1 MASLTIENLSKTFTG
16 QTPAVNNVSLE
27 ITDGEFLVL
36 VGPSGCGK
44 STLLRMIAGLETPS
58 TGTIRIGERVVNDV
72 APKDRNIAMVFQNYA
87 LYPHMSVR
95 QNLGF
100 GLKLQKVP
108 KAEIRTRTDDV
119 AKLLHIENL
128 LDRKPGQI
136 SGGQRQ
142 RVAVGRA
149 IMRQPAVFLFDEP
162 LSNLD
167 ASLRGEMRRE
177 LAALHRRL
185 QTTMIYVTHD
195 QVEAMT
201 LGDRIVVMKDGLVQQ
216 VGPPLELYNRP
227 VNRFVASFL
236 GSPPMN
242 LIEGHLINENES
254 PTFRFGSQSIP
265 VPKPITEIV
274 GSTDDSITLGIRPEH
289 LRLASSPPTADAV
302 QLAGVIE
309 EVQPLGSESLVHL
322 RVEEQAL
329 ILKGPPV
336 DLALNTQ
343 LNMEVA
349 PANLTWFATDGNAIP
364 IQ

>member
-1 MASLTIENLSKTFTG
+1 MASVTFENLSKTFTG
-16 QTPAVNNVSLE
+16 QTPAVNDVSLE
-27 ITDGEFLVL
+27 IADGEFLVL

-58 TGTIRIGERVVNDV
+58 AGTIRIGDRIVNDV
-72 APKDRNIAMVFQNYA
+72 PPKDRNLAMVFQNYA

-108 KAEIRTRTDDV
+108 KTEIRSRTDDV
-119 AKLLHIENL
+119 AKLLQITDL

-201 LGDRIVVMKDGLVQQ
+201 LGDRIVVMKGGIVQQ
-216 VGPPLELYNRP
+216 VGPPLALYHHP
-227 VNRFVASFL
+227 VNRFVAGFL

-242 LIEGHLINENES
+242 LIEGTLDS
-254 PTFRFGSQSIP
+254 KADTPTFRFGSQSVPIP
-265 VPKPITEIV
+265 ESVATTLNH
-274 GSTDDSITLGIRPEH
+274 TDAPLTLGVRPEH
-289 LRLASSPPTADAV
+289 LRLQPNASTNNV
-302 QLAGVIE
+302 VRMAGVVE
-309 EVQPLGSESLVHL
+309 EIQPLGSESLVH
-322 RVEEQAL
+322 VL
-329 ILKGPPV
+329 IENQSWIAKVPST
-336 DLALNTQ
+336 DLTIGASTNC
-343 LNMEVA
+343 EVSA
-349 PANLTWFATDGNAIP
+349 DHITWFDTSGIALPNR
-364 IQ
+364 

>member
-1 MASLTIENLSKTFTG
+1 MASVTLQNLSKTFTG
-16 QTPAVNNVSLE
+16 QRPAVNDVSLE
-27 ITDGEFLVL
+27 IADGEFLVL

-44 STLLRMIAGLETPS
+44 STLLRMIAGLESPS
-58 TGTIRIGERVVNDV
+58 AGKIHIGDRVVNDV

-95 QNLGF
+95 QNLAF

-108 KAEIRTRTDDV
+108 KAEIHSRTEHV
-119 AKLLHIENL
+119 AGLLQIENL

-201 LGDRIVVMKDGLVQQ
+201 LGDRIVVMKDGVVQQ
-216 VGPPLELYNRP
+216 VGPPLELYNHP

-242 LIEGHLINENES
+242 LVEGKLTTAHEAAV
-254 PTFRFGSQSIP
+254 FRFGSHTVP
-265 VPKPITEIV
+265 VPESIVNQV
-274 GSTDDSITLGIRPEH
+274 GSRETPLTLGIRPEH
-289 LRLASSPPTADAV
+289 LHAVNSKPAADSIP
-302 QLAGVIE
+302 LAGVIE

-322 RVEEQAL
+322 L
-329 ILKGPPV
+329 IENQPLIAKASSTKIAI
-336 DLALNTQ
+336 D
-343 LNMEVA
+343 A
-349 PANLTWFATDGNAIP
+349 PSKFEFSPDHVIWFDPAGRAMTP
-364 IQ
+364 

>member
-1 MASLTIENLSKTFTG
+1 MASVTLQNLSKTFTG
-16 QTPAVNNVSLE
+16 QTPAVNDVSLE
-27 ITDGEFLVL
+27 IADGEFLVL

-58 TGTIRIGERVVNDV
+58 AGTIRIGERVVTEV
-72 APKDRNIAMVFQNYA
+72 APKDRNLAMVFQNYA
-87 LYPHMSVR
+87 LYPHMSIR
-95 QNLGF
+95 QNLAF

-108 KAEIRTRTDDV
+108 KAEIRTRTDKV
-119 AKLLHIENL
+119 AKLLQIETL
-128 LDRKPGQI
+128 LDRKPGQL

-167 ASLRGEMRRE
+167 ASLRGDMRRE

-216 VGPPLELYNRP
+216 VGPPLELYHQP
-227 VNRFVASFL
+227 VNRFVAGFL

-242 LIEGHLINENES
+242 LMEGSWQSEGDT
-254 PTFRFGSQSIP
+254 PTFRFGSQTIP
-265 VPKPITEIV
+265 VPKPIATTV
-274 GSTDDSITLGIRPEH
+274 GSTDDAITLGIRPEH
-289 LRLASSPPTADAV
+289 LRLQPSADTNNAIR
-302 QLAGVIE
+302 LAGVVE
-309 EVQPLGSESLVHL
+309 EIQPLGSESLVH
-322 RVEEQAL
+322 VL
-329 ILKGPPV
+329 IEGQSWIAKTSST
-336 DLALNTQ
+336 DLTIGASTVL
-343 LNMEVA
+343 EVSKEHM
-349 PANLTWFATDGNAIP
+349 TWFDTRGIALP
-364 IQ
+364 ER